1 MKPCYRKS
9 KNQLQQINGTRRTG
23 TRSRTVT
30 NQWYQENRNQIKNW
44 TKSMV
49 PGEQEPDQELI
60 LQKKDKELSI
70 KYSNNPM
77 INNKQ
82 YTINYKGYILKQIQ
96 RKLCFCFLTLL
107 IHPFLLLSYL
117 TTKPLIDR

>member
-1 MKPCYRKS
+1 MNQGERKLEN
-9 KNQLQQINGTRRTG
+9 KNFN
-23 TRSRTVT
+23 
-30 NQWYQENRNQIKNW
+30 
-44 TKSMV
+44 KSMV
-49 PGEQEPDQELI
+49 PGEQEPGEQEPGQELI
-60 LQKKDKELSI
+60 LQKKDKELSG
-70 KYSNNPM
+70 KYSNNPR

-107 IHPFLLLSYL
+107 IHPFLLLPYL